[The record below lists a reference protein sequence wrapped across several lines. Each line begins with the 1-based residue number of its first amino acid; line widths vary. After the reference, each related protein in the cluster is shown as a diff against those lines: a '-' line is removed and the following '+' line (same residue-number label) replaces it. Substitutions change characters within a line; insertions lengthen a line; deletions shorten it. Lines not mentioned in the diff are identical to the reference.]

1 MVVKRP
7 IKVKEKFKG
16 KEWYHI
22 HAPKFLGEGVIGDTP
37 AIDADMIK
45 GRVVESNLFE
55 LTNDASKF
63 HMKLFFKI
71 DSING
76 SNAYTK
82 FFGQECTRDFISRI
96 VQKMAGIVETNDV
109 LELADGKMRI
119 KTISICNRPTH
130 SNIDTKIRKKV
141 SEMLSAEKPT
151 IEKFVQDFI
160 SGKMQNAVRNE
171 ITKIYPIRIFE
182 IRKAE
187 VLEQA

>member
-1 MVVKRP
+1 MKRQ

-16 KEWYHI
+16 KEWYRI
-22 HAPKFLGEGVIGDTP
+22 HAPKFLGEGVLGDTP

-63 HMKLFFKI
+63 HMKLFFKV
-71 DSING
+71 DSVNG
-76 SNAYTK
+76 SNAYTR

-96 VQKMAGIVETNDV
+96 VQKRTGVVETNDI
-109 LELADGKMRI
+109 LELADGRMRVKAI
-119 KTISICNRPTH
+119 AICNRPTH
-130 SNIDTKIRKKV
+130 SNIDTKIRKRI

-151 IEKFVQDFI
+151 IEKFVQDFV
-160 SGKMQNAVRNE
+160 SGKIQNSIRNE

-187 VLEQA
+187 VLE

>member
-1 MVVKRP
+1 MAPKRP

-37 AIDADMIK
+37 AIDAGMLK

-63 HMKLFFKI
+63 HVKLYFKV
-71 DSING
+71 DSVNG

-96 VQKMAGIVETNDV
+96 VQKRTGVVETSDI
-109 LELADGKMRI
+109 LELADGKMRV
-119 KTISICNRPTH
+119 KTIAISNRQTH
-130 SNIDTKIRKKV
+130 SNIDTKIRKMI
-141 SEMLSAEKPT
+141 SDMLSAEKPT
-151 IEKFVQDFI
+151 IEKFVQDVI
-160 SGKMQNAVRNE
+160 SGKTQNSIRNE

-182 IRKAE
+182 IRKTE
-187 VLEQA
+187 VLE